1 MVNLNTRYLGLD
13 LKNPVIVSSSG
24 LTNSVD
30 KVVKLEECGAGAVVL
45 KSLFEEQ
52 ISFEAGNLIEKS
64 DYPEAQ
70 DYIQGYLKNNSVEE
84 YLKLIEES
92 KKKVK
97 IPVIASINCV
107 SGSEWV
113 DYSKNIASAGAD
125 ALELNIFVVPVDEK
139 KSSEKYEALYYDIIE
154 KVKSKTQLPVAVKI
168 GLHHTNLLNLV
179 SNIYYRGASGVV
191 LFNRFYAPDI
201 DINTM
206 KFTAA
211 EVFSSPSDIR
221 NSLRWVGIIAGKDMK
236 VDISAST
243 GIHDGAAV
251 IKQILA
257 GARTVQMCSALYKQ
271 GTEYLTQVIEF
282 VKTWMESKNYKNLDE
297 IRGMLSYRRIS
308 DPAIYE
314 RAQFMKYFS
323 NYQE

>member
-1 MVNLNTRYLGLD
+1 MVNLNTKYLGLD
-13 LKNPVIVSSSG
+13 LKSPVIVSSSG
-24 LTNSVD
+24 LTSSVD
-30 KVVKLEECGAGAVVL
+30 KVAKLEEYGAGAVVL

-52 ISFEAGNLIEKS
+52 ISFEAGNLIDKS

-70 DYIQGYLKNNSVEE
+70 DYIHGYVKDNSVEE
-84 YLKLIEES
+84 YLKLIEGS

-97 IPVIASINCV
+97 IPVIASINCI
-107 SGSEWV
+107 SGKDWV
-113 DYSKNIASAGAD
+113 AYAKNIESAGAD
-125 ALELNIFVVPVDEK
+125 AIELNVFIVPTDEK
-139 KSSEKYEALYYDIIE
+139 KSSEKYETVYYDIVE
-154 KVKSKTQLPVAVKI
+154 KVKTKTKLPVAVKI

-179 SNIYYRGASGVV
+179 NNLYYRGASGVV

-201 DINTM
+201 DIKAM

-221 NSLRWVGIIAGKDMK
+221 NSLRWVGIIAGKDIK

-251 IKQILA
+251 IKLVLA
-257 GARTVQMCSALYKQ
+257 GAVTVQMCSALYKH
-271 GTEYLTQVIEF
+271 GAEYLKQVTDF
-282 VKTWMESKNYKNLDE
+282 VKNWLESKNYKNLDE
-297 IRGMLSYRRIS
+297 IRGMMSYRRIS

-323 NYQE
+323 NYQ